1 MPHTPFDRLAC
12 PLDSQPLNRDDNRWV
27 CPQGHSYDIA
37 RQGYTHLL
45 PVQHKR
51 SRDPG
56 DSKAMVQAR
65 KRFLNGGHYQAI
77 ATAVAQTVLNTH
89 PVDQPLACLDA
100 GCGEGYYLRQLAG
113 QAPAEQ
119 PLELIGLDV
128 SKWAIQAA
136 AKQDKHTTWVVGTN
150 AHLPVQNA
158 SLDCVL
164 CMFGF
169 PVYSEFSRVLKA
181 GGRLIQVDPGADH
194 LRELRAVLYSE
205 VRDGGPSERQ
215 VPEGFD
221 AVSEERLRDVVSIEG
236 QESIQDLLS
245 MTPHGYRAP
254 KEGLERVAEL
264 DGIEVTVDVVVR
276 VMENRG
282 NN

>member
-1 MPHTPFDRLAC
+1 MPHTCFTGLSC
-12 PLDSQPLNRDDNRWV
+12 PLDNQPLFRKEHCWTCAN
-27 CPQGHSYDIA
+27 GHSYDIA

-65 KRFLNGGHYQAI
+65 KRFLNGGYYQAI
-77 ATAVAQTVLNTH
+77 ADAIVHATLTD
-89 PVDQPLACLDA
+89 PPSDQPLACLDA
-100 GCGEGYYLRQLAG
+100 GCGEGYYLRQLAE
-113 QAPAEQ
+113 QTPAEQ
-119 PLELIGLDV
+119 PLELMGLDV
-128 SKWAIQAA
+128 SKWAVLAA
-136 AKQDKHTTWVVGTN
+136 AKQDKNTTWVVGTN

-158 SLDCVL
+158 SLDRVL

-169 PVYSEFSRVLKA
+169 PVYAEFSRVLKV

-205 VRDGGPSERQ
+205 VKDSRQSEHRVPDGFE
-215 VPEGFD
+215 
-221 AVSEERLRDVVSIEG
+221 AVNEERVREVVSIEG
-236 QESIQDLLS
+236 QENIQDVLS

-254 KEGLERVAEL
+254 KDGLERVAQLER
-264 DGIEVTVDVVVR
+264 IEVTVDVVVR
-276 VMENRG
+276 VLECRRQ
-282 NN
+282 

>member
-12 PLDSQPLNRDDNRWV
+12 PLDSQPLTRDDNRWT
-27 CPQGHSYDIA
+27 CSHGHSYDIA

-65 KRFLNGGHYQAI
+65 KRFLNGGYYQAI
-77 ATAVAQTVLNTH
+77 ATAVTQTTLKDH
-89 PVDQPLACLDA
+89 PSEQPLACLDA
-100 GCGEGYYLRQLAG
+100 GCGEGYYLRQLAE
-113 QAPAEQ
+113 QSPTDQ
-119 PLELIGLDV
+119 PLELMGLDV
-128 SKWAIQAA
+128 SKWAVLAA
-136 AKQDKHTTWVVGTN
+136 AKQDSNTTWVVGTN
-150 AHLPVQNA
+150 AHLPVQSD
-158 SLDCVL
+158 SLDRVL

-169 PVYSEFSRVLKA
+169 PVYSEFSRVLKP

-205 VRDGGPSERQ
+205 VRDSRSLEQ
-215 VPEGFD
+215 SVPEGFE
-221 AVSEERLRDVVSIEG
+221 AVSEERIREVVSIEG
-236 QESIQDLLS
+236 QDNIQDVLS

-254 KEGLERVAEL
+254 KEGLERVAMLEE
-264 DGIEVTVDVVVR
+264 INVAVDVVIR
-276 VMENRG
+276 VMEFR
-282 NN
+282 